1 MVLTLSLSGSTCA
14 RDFSLK
20 GLKVASGRRELSRF
34 SESIGQKD
42 CGVVAKEEK
51 KKKTSGKKEKTHSGA
66 ASKDL
71 RAAPGS
77 AAAADERVPEKGDP
91 SVTGGSHD
99 GAKCSTGCSQ
109 DRGSWDVAAS
119 ASTSASDSERE
130 SPVES
135 GSTTIG
141 DGERRLGSLP
151 GGSQP
156 GDALLGS
163 LLDLDV
169 AGGGAAPT
177 PVPRG
182 LFPALPAPAA
192 PSRPVLAARVVA
204 PPVRNASSGATGQDL
219 MDFDILGPPATQIEV
234 APPVATISLEA
245 QPAARSAP
253 TPAAASEQPVAL
265 APQPDVDRFA
275 ALGEVKAED
284 HASIMLGALQGRSA
298 AFGEL
303 LSAVLGEQR

>member
-1 MVLTLSLSGSTCA
+1 MLTLSLNASTCA

-20 GLKVASGRRELSRF
+20 GLKVSSGRRELSRF
-34 SESIGQKD
+34 SESTGQKD
-42 CGVVAKEEK
+42 CGVGAKEEK
-51 KKKTSGKKEKTHSGA
+51 KTQKKSGTKEKIDSGA

-77 AAAADERVPEKGDP
+77 TAAADERVPEK
-91 SVTGGSHD
+91 SMS
-99 GAKCSTGCSQ
+99 GCSQ
-109 DRGSWDVAAS
+109 DRGSWDGAAS
-119 ASTSASDSERE
+119 ASTSASDSEHE

-135 GSTTIG
+135 GSTSIG
-141 DGERRLGSLP
+141 DGERGLGSLP
-151 GGSQP
+151 GGERGLGSQP
-156 GDALLGS
+156 GDAALGS

-169 AGGGAAPT
+169 VGGGAAPSHG
-177 PVPRG
+177 G

-204 PPVRNASSGATGQDL
+204 PPVPHASSGATGQDL
-219 MDFDILGPPATQIEV
+219 MDFDILGPPAAQIEV
-234 APPVATISLEA
+234 ALPVATTSLEA
-245 QPAARSAP
+245 QPAARPSAP
-253 TPAAASEQPVAL
+253 TPAAASEQPVAAL

-298 AFGEL
+298 PFGEL